1 MPQPGC
7 QPCFFGD
14 SSEQSNHNPIVLAFV
29 IKHEAT
35 GTCRLLC
42 GGMGRKPICVR
53 GEAVAALGG
62 GGGAQPW
69 QHRTQP
75 PPQQGHFP
83 GSAAQPHSQHAPQ
96 RRGCPRQGVMGNAAR
111 PWGAPQPWG
120 GMHRVLPVSCR
131 YPGKEKQPPKLS
143 PDHPTASLGHP
154 TQAFPALLPKSI
166 L

>member
-42 GGMGRKPICVR
+42 GGTGRKPICVR

-62 GGGAQPW
+62 G
-69 QHRTQP
+69 H
-75 PPQQGHFP
+75 
-83 GSAAQPHSQHAPQ
+83 
-96 RRGCPRQGVMGNAAR
+96 RRGSTGRSTHPDRDISQGQPRSPIPSALPNTV
-111 PWGAPQPWG
+111 GAP
-120 GMHRVLPVSCR
+120 
-131 YPGKEKQPPKLS
+131 GK
-143 PDHPTASLGHP
+143 G
-154 TQAFPALLPKSI
+154 
-166 L
+166 